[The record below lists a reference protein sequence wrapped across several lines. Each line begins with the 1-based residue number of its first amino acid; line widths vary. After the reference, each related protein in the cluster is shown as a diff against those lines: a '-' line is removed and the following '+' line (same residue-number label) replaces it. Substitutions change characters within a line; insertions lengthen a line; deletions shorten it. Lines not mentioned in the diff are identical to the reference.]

1 MFNFFKKRKKEP
13 KNLKEVIST
22 LSDLSKKVD
31 LLSKDLKDLEKEN
44 TFHFQKFGIVRFN
57 PFSDVGGNQ
66 SFSIA
71 LLDANDN
78 GIVITSLYDREKC
91 RLFAKPI
98 KKGESKF
105 PLSKEE
111 KEVIKLARKEN
122 ERNKKPK
129 NNNSSPNSSSL
140 GAY

>member
-1 MFNFFKKRKKEP
+1 
-13 KNLKEVIST
+13 
-22 LSDLSKKVD
+22 